1 MLEYC
6 QEKEAAVLKLMSGK
20 DDIICLSNKS
30 DTDDNKFS
38 KTEKWEKIEE
48 L

>member
-1 MLEYC
+1 MP
-6 QEKEAAVLKLMSGK
+6 GK
-20 DDIICLSNKS
+20 DYIICFSNNS

-48 L
+48 P